1 MTGSANTVRMGSWVV
16 LRVILILGLLSC
28 SLSSQAV
35 YLARSYIITATAGEG
50 GSISPSGAVKVSRGK
65 DQTFK
70 ITPDDDFEIFDVLVD
85 GASVGPVSEY
95 KFNNVYAP
103 HTIHATFRASL
114 GVLHVTIP
122 NVSMKIGDI
131 VPVSLTVTDDDG
143 TPYTLVSGT
152 VGGYPLEGFQR
163 ISATAYQASFTII
176 QGGES
181 FAAEENIPVAGLV
194 ISNGEIQTAPY
205 ELPVIQDGDPLDAA
219 LPVISSMAVEGGIK
233 KIGDVVILNIYADG
247 ENYSADP
254 QTTIHGYA
262 LTASNVTFS
271 ESGGGYYVLRYVVQE
286 GDPDIVPGST
296 GIKVSVVLIK
306 PSGNVGLPYS
316 KVDNASQLAVD
327 ANAPVVSRMEI
338 QTMEPAVGVGGT
350 VRVEVIAD
358 GLAYTA
364 ASGTMVNG
372 VPVGS
377 PRVTFTG
384 LSDGLYEIS
393 YVVAAED
400 SPVAA
405 GMLQVS
411 VVPVDP
417 AGNIG
422 ETYSIL
428 DPNNLEIYT
437 DRPVAVIQGD
447 ADICLGEASVLGV
460 YLKGRAPWSF
470 DLFDGA
476 TTTSYKD
483 IASSALN
490 IDIAPVVTT
499 TYQINE
505 LRDVNGVVNPETT
518 EFRVT
523 VNEKTE
529 VEIINLALGYSVD
542 ADPVRLEA
550 DVPGGVF
557 SGPGVNSA
565 TGYFYPAVAD
575 TINSPHTIYYDFIN
589 DKDCPSSD
597 SSIVYVV
604 GSLGAILI
612 PGKTVCLNDD
622 PFMVSVFNLSGAI
635 GTFRL
640 LDALSDPVPG
650 LTDNMDNTATIDP
663 SLLGLETYTIEFQ
676 YMDAG
681 THFLTETFSV
691 ETVSQPE
698 ILNLNDGPYCQSVAP
713 FELHSNLANVLF
725 EGPGVSGNTNDG
737 FIFNPGETE
746 PGDVTIIC
754 TAYSQNGCTE
764 SIGKSVTVVAAPDV
778 KFTMST
784 TCPDEGGEL
793 AFFENQSGGMSL
805 VETWSW
811 DFGDPA
817 SGQDNFSKLI
827 HPTHLYQ
834 EPGRK
839 SISLVATTFDG
850 CVGTFVLDSIID
862 GKPQADFTWISNCL
876 SSAPGVKF
884 VNTSMN
890 TSESPDEITWTFKT
904 GDGDILGEIG
914 SDSPGDTVAFLFDE
928 AGSYR
933 VNLLMMNQGGCS
945 DEITKEIVIRPT
957 IQLDSE
963 GYLESFDASDGLWT
977 IQSENQVES
986 WVWDVPDFTGF
997 VPLEGDRAWFTRL
1010 PAGVDGYV
1018 ENSWIQSPC
1027 FDFSDMDRP
1036 LIRMDIMRSFV
1047 PGMNG
1052 AVLQFQDVAEEGWKT
1067 VGEQIPGIGWY
1078 NSFNIYNRPGGSST
1092 GWGLEVFH
1100 PDKEWV
1106 TAAHDLDQVAG
1117 KPGVAFRV
1125 AFASNGELDMKNQGF
1140 AFNNVVITGRSKLAV
1155 LEHFTDNSLDN
1166 ARIADDIIDGIAT
1179 AHSQDVIDLQYHTN
1193 TSGMDIMNLNNPF
1206 PSSTRSFNYG
1216 VPQVPYSVLDGGVS
1230 LQQQYDFSHLQKSAV
1245 EDQLRLVTLEIPAF
1259 EINLAVDWLESGLE
1273 AHTTVTCVNEGYE
1286 ENIQLYLVVFE
1297 TSVTAYTGSN
1307 GDTQFSN
1314 VVLDMLPTQ
1323 GKLLGGNW
1331 YKGKSDVSTDTWTYQ
1346 HYVEDIDELAVA
1358 AFVQDRSSF
1367 QILQAAV
1374 NYKDKTVAAPDA
1386 VSGIT
1391 GLHISPNPAQ
1401 DLLYVNLGART
1412 ERPGSIVLLDM
1423 SGKVVQAEQ
1432 VPAGYQLLQL
1442 DIEHLERGMYILQWL
1457 ESGQVRGVTKVVK
1470 PR

>member
-1 MTGSANTVRMGSWVV
+1 MADPAYTVRKSSWAV
-16 LRVILILGLLSC
+16 LRVMLILGVLSC
-28 SLSSQAV
+28 SLSGHAV

-70 ITPDDDFEIFDVLVD
+70 ITPDHGFEILDVLVD
-85 GASVGPVSEY
+85 GNSVGPVSEY
-95 KFNNVYAP
+95 KFNNVNAP

-114 GVLHVTIP
+114 AVLQVTIP
-122 NVSMKIGDI
+122 NVSMKIGDV
-131 VPVSLTVTDDDG
+131 VPVTITVTDDDG
-143 TPYTLVSGT
+143 TPYTLVSGA
-152 VGGYPLEGFQR
+152 VGGYLLERFQR
-163 ISATAYQASFTII
+163 ISATAYQTYFIII

-194 ISNGEIQTAPY
+194 ISNGEAQSAPY
-205 ELPVIQDGDPLDAA
+205 ELPVIQDRDPLDAA
-219 LPVISSMAVEGGIK
+219 LPLISSMAVAGGVK
-233 KIGDVVILNIYADG
+233 KIGDVVVLNIYADG

-254 QTTIHGYA
+254 HTTIHGYA

-271 ESGGGYYVLRYVVQE
+271 ESGGGYYVLSYTVQE
-286 GDPDIVPGST
+286 GDPDIVPGSS
-296 GIKVSVVLIK
+296 GIEVSVVLIR

-316 KVDNASQLAVD
+316 KVDNASQLVVD
-327 ANAPVVSRMEI
+327 ANAPVVSRMEVRT
-338 QTMEPAVGVGGT
+338 QEPAVGVGGT
-350 VRVEVIAD
+350 VRVEIMAD
-358 GLAYTA
+358 GLDYTA
-364 ASGTMVNG
+364 AAGTVING
-372 VPVGS
+372 VPVDS
-377 PRVTFTG
+377 TRVTFSG
-384 LSDGLYEIS
+384 LADGLYEIS
-393 YVVAAED
+393 YEVAATD
-400 SPVAA
+400 APVAP
-405 GMLQVS
+405 GMLQLG

-422 ETYSIL
+422 KIYSDL
-428 DPNNLEIYT
+428 SPNNLEIYT
-437 DRPVAVIQGD
+437 DRPVVVIQGD
-447 ADICLGEASVLGV
+447 ADICKGEASVLGV
-460 YLKGRAPWSF
+460 YLSGRAPWRF
-470 DLFDGA
+470 DLFDGVS
-476 TTTSYKD
+476 TTSYKD

-499 TYQINE
+499 TYQIRA
-505 LRDVNGVVNPETT
+505 LTDVNGVVNPEPK

-565 TGYFYPAVAD
+565 TGYFYPVVAD
-575 TINSPHTIYYDFIN
+575 TVNSPHTIYYNYIN
-589 DKDCPSSD
+589 EKGCSSSD
-597 SSIVYVV
+597 SSIVYVA

-622 PFMVSVFNLSGAI
+622 PFMVRVFNLSGAI
-635 GTFRL
+635 GSFSL
-640 LDALSDPVPG
+640 LDPFSNPVPG
-650 LTDNMDNTATIDP
+650 LTDNLDNTATIDP
-663 SLLGLETYTIEFQ
+663 ARLSLESYTIEFR

-681 THFLTETFSV
+681 THYLTETFSV

-698 ILNLNDGPYCQSVAP
+698 ILNLNEGSYCQSAAP
-713 FELHSNLANVLF
+713 IVLQSNLENVLF
-725 EGPGVSGNTNDG
+725 EGPGVSGNTKDG
-737 FIFNPGETE
+737 FIFNPAATE

-764 SIGKSVTVVAAPDV
+764 SIGKSVTIVAAPGV
-778 KFTMST
+778 KFTMSI
-784 TCPDEGGEL
+784 TCPEEGGVMGS
-793 AFFENQSGGMSL
+793 FENQSAGISL
-805 VETWSW
+805 VKTWNW

-817 SGQDNFSKLI
+817 SGQDNFSMLI

-834 EPGRK
+834 EPGPK
-839 SISLVATTFDG
+839 SITLVATTLDG
-850 CVGTFVLDSIID
+850 CVGTFVMDSVIV
-862 GKPQADFTWISNCL
+862 GKPQADFAWISDCF
-876 SSAPGVKF
+876 SGGPGVKF

-890 TSESPDEITWTFKT
+890 TSDSPDEITWTFKT
-904 GDGDILGEIG
+904 GNGDVLGEIG
-914 SDSPGDTVAFLFDE
+914 SDSPGDTVAFLFNE
-928 AGSYR
+928 AGTYR
-933 VNLLMMNQGGCS
+933 VDLMMMNKGGCS

-963 GYLESFDASDGLWT
+963 GYWESFDVSEGLWT

-1010 PAGVDGYV
+1010 PAGVAGYY

-1052 AVLQFQDVAEEGWKT
+1052 AVLQFQDVIQEGWKT

-1125 AFASNGELDMKNQGF
+1125 AFASNGELEMKNQGF
-1140 AFNNVVITGRSKLAV
+1140 ALNNVIIAERSKLAV

-1166 ARIADDIIDGIAT
+1166 ARKADDIIDGVAT
-1179 AHSQDVIDLQYHTN
+1179 AHPQDVIDLQYHTN

-1206 PSSTRSFNYG
+1206 PPSTRSFNYG
-1216 VPQVPYSVLDGGVS
+1216 VPRVPYSVLDGGVS
-1230 LQQQYDFSHLQKSAV
+1230 VQHKFDFSNLETVAV
-1245 EDQLRLVTLEIPAF
+1245 EDQLRLLTLEIPAF
-1259 EINLAVDWLESGLE
+1259 EIDLTVDWLESGLE
-1273 AHTTVTCVNEGYE
+1273 AHTTVTCLNEGYGE
-1286 ENIQLYLVVFE
+1286 YIQLYLVVFE
-1297 TSVTAYTGSN
+1297 TSVTAYSGSN
-1307 GDTQFSN
+1307 GDTQFRN

-1331 YKGKSDVSTDTWTYQ
+1331 YEGKSEMSTDNWTYQ
-1346 HYVEDIDELAVA
+1346 PYVEDIDDLAVA
-1358 AFVQDRSSF
+1358 AFVQDRSTF
-1367 QILQAAV
+1367 RILQAAV
-1374 NYKDKTVAAPDA
+1374 NFKDKTVGTLDA
-1386 VSGIT
+1386 LPAIY
-1391 GLHISPNPAQ
+1391 GLRISPNPAE
-1401 DLLYVNLGART
+1401 DLLHVNLGTRT
-1412 ERPGSIVLLDM
+1412 ERPGSIVVLDM
-1423 SGKVVQAEQ
+1423 SGKVLLAEQ
-1432 VPAGYQLLQL
+1432 VPAGYQLFQL
-1442 DIEHLERGMYILQWL
+1442 DIGQLERGMYILRWI
-1457 ESGQVRGVTKVVK
+1457 ESGQVRGVSKVVK
-1470 PR
+1470 AR